1 MTSSPSLSTA
11 RPRRPV
17 EALKLFFVGLVCQL
31 AVACATA
38 TTPASAAPPVAI
50 SSGQAG
56 EAIGAIVREEIAAGK
71 VPGAVVVLGI
81 GDRIVVRQ
89 AYGNRSVMPSVQ
101 PTMLGTIYDAASLT
115 KVMATS
121 VAIMQLVERGQIDL
135 DRPAAAYWP
144 AFAANGKG
152 DITVRQLLTHY
163 AALPAGLPTRAWSG
177 TEGALDAIVA
187 LKPLAPAGTR
197 FVYSDVDFIV
207 LGEIVRRVAG
217 QPLDAYAA
225 KNIFQPLGMRDTGFR
240 PTAPRDRIAPAD
252 VEAGELRWGEVQDPI
267 AYRMGGVAGHA
278 GAFTTADD
286 LTKFAQALLAGGKGV
301 LKPESVAAMTRPQSP
316 PGGSAVRG
324 LGWDIDSPYAVWLA
338 PAFSP
343 QSYGHTGYTG
353 TAIWIDPTTKTFLIV
368 LSNRLHPDGK
378 GNNLQMLRRISTVAG
393 AASRGEQS
401 RVLSGIDVLEA
412 YGFRQLAGRRVG
424 LITNRSALDSAGR
437 RTADVLHQAGT
448 RQGGGPQLAALFSPE
463 HGLDA
468 AAEGKIASGRDRA
481 TGLPVFSLYGETR
494 RPTAAMLAGLD
505 ALVFDMQDVGARY
518 YTYPTTMAY
527 AMEAAAASKLD
538 FYVLDRPDP
547 ITASTVQGAVLDGD
561 LTSFITYLPLPVRHG
576 MTLGELARLFN
587 AEKNLGARLHVVN
600 MRRYERTM
608 WFDQTGFAWVPPS
621 PNLRNLAQ
629 AVLYPGVGMIEAAN
643 VSVGRGTDT
652 PFELVGAPWIDG
664 KALADHLNGRRI
676 AGVRFEAATFTPRE
690 WVYPGQKCEGV
701 RIVLT
706 DRDRLDSPLL
716 GVELLS
722 ALWGLYGDRFQI
734 DRTVGMIGSRA
745 SLAAIKAQT
754 DPRVVAQ
761 SWTPGVTEF
770 LAKRQRHL
778 LY

>member
-1 MTSSPSLSTA
+1 MTSSPSLP
-11 RPRRPV
+11 RPRSRRTA
-17 EALKLFFVGLVCQL
+17 EALRLFLVALICQV

-38 TTPASAAPPVAI
+38 TTPASAAPPGAT
-50 SSGQAG
+50 SPSQAAD
-56 EAIGAIVREEIAAGK
+56 AIGAIVRDEIAAGH

-101 PTMLGTIYDAASLT
+101 PTTIDTIYDAASLT

-121 VAIMQLVERGQIDL
+121 VAIMQLVERGRIDL
-135 DRPAAAYWP
+135 DRPAGAYWP
-144 AFAANGKG
+144 AFVANGKAN
-152 DITVRQLLTHY
+152 ITVRQLLTHY
-163 AALPAGLPTRAWSG
+163 AALPAGIPTRNWSG

-207 LGEIVRRVAG
+207 LGEIVRRVSG
-217 QPLDAYAA
+217 QPLDVYAA
-225 KNIFQPLGMRDTGFR
+225 KNIFQPLGMRDTAFR
-240 PTAPRDRIAPAD
+240 PTAPRERIAPAD
-252 VEAGELRWGEVQDPI
+252 VEGGELRWGEVQDPI

-286 LTKFAQALLAGGKGV
+286 LTKFAQMLLSGGKGV
-301 LKPESVAAMTRPQSP
+301 LKPASVAAMTEPQSP

-324 LGWDIDSPYAVWLA
+324 LGWDIDSPYAVWMA
-338 PAFSP
+338 PSFSTR
-343 QSYGHTGYTG
+343 SYGHTGYTG
-353 TAIWIDPTTKTFLIV
+353 TAIWIDPSTKTFLIV
-368 LSNRLHPDGK
+368 LTNRLHPDGK

-401 RVLSGIDVLEA
+401 RVMSGIDVLEA
-412 YGFRQLAGRRVG
+412 YGFRQLSGRRVG

-437 RTADVLHQAGT
+437 RTVDALHKANGPVLV
-448 RQGGGPQLAALFSPE
+448 ALFSPE

-468 AAEGKIASGRDRA
+468 AAEGKIASGRDQA
-481 TGLPVFSLYGETR
+481 TGLPIYSLYGETR
-494 RPTAAMLAGLD
+494 RPTPAMLAGLD
-505 ALVFDMQDVGARY
+505 ALVFDMQDVGTRY

-527 AMEAAAASKLD
+527 AMEAAAANKLD

-547 ITASTVQGAVLDGD
+547 ITASTVQGAVLDDD
-561 LTSFITYLPLPVRHG
+561 LTSFITYVPLPVRHG
-576 MTLGELARLFN
+576 MTVGELARLFN
-587 AEKNLGARLHVVN
+587 TEKNIGARLHVVT
-600 MRRYERTM
+600 MRRYQRTM

-621 PNLRNLAQ
+621 PNLRKLEQ

-643 VSVGRGTDT
+643 VSVGRGTDA

-664 KALADHLNGRRI
+664 KVLADHLNGRGI

-690 WVYPGQKCEGV
+690 WVYPGQACGGV

-706 DRDRLDSPLL
+706 DRNRLDSPLL

-722 ALWGLYGDRFQI
+722 ALWRFYGDRLQI
-734 DRTVGMIGSRA
+734 DRTLSMIGSRA
-745 SLAAIKAQT
+745 SLASVKALA
-754 DPRVVAQ
+754 DPREIAQ
-761 SWTPGVTEF
+761 SWTPGVAQF
-770 LAKRQRHL
+770 LAKRQQHL